1 MNLENIKLN
10 KSSQYKRRNTVGFHF
25 CEVPKTGKGKET
37 ERRMVVARGWGWLP
51 GAGCQ
56 GLGVVARAWA
66 WLPGAGGSKG
76 SRGCSLMG
84 TEFQVGR

>member
-10 KSSQYKRRNTVGFHF
+10 KSSQYKRRNSVGFHF
-25 CEVPKTGKGKET
+25 CEVPKTGKGEET
-37 ERRMVVARGWGWLP
+37 KRRMVVAKGWRWLP

-56 GLGVVARAWA
+56 QLGAV
-66 WLPGAGGSKG
+66 KG

-84 TEFQVGR
+84 TELQVGR